1 MPKVDM
7 KEAAADAKKDA
18 TAIHEDV
25 KKLAS
30 ASNKDMTQ
38 FEQLNGITNEAVKIY
53 KEAKEGKNKYSVAD
67 AKKMFEKHDKNLSA
81 TRTKLGAHAKLAGNY
96 KKTVDGLAVQIK
108 NAVKAAD
115 DKKAAEKAFEDAQEA
130 VDKALAS
137 LKLIISTTTSLPR
150 EPSID

>member
-1 MPKVDM
+1 MPKGDL

-38 FEQLNGITNEAVKIY
+38 FEQLNGITNEAVKVF
-53 KEAKEGKNKYSVAD
+53 KEAKEGKSKYSVAD

-96 KKTVDGLAVQIK
+96 KKTVDGIAVQIK
-108 NAVKAAD
+108 NAVKSAD